1 MSTFHISCS
10 IFSIGQTS
18 CFMGGGGGGGPHMG
32 LGRVEVESGVI
43 GKWWCGY
50 IMTNNWYQYS
60 WVLYLNT

>member
-1 MSTFHISCS
+1 
-10 IFSIGQTS
+10 
-18 CFMGGGGGGGPHMG
+18 MGGGGGGGGKEGVHTWG

-50 IMTNNWYQYS
+50 IMANNWYQYS